1 MKMWI
6 RRQDRRMKTIRI
18 LVYANG
24 KSAIA
29 NNMFS
34 AGSIVFD
41 KNADVTKH
49 RLKFDGGWLLKVS
62 QTEEVV
68 LDHLHATAFQYTTLG
83 RTILGPAENIQKITL
98 EPTCCLNN
106 GTQLAYDINH

>member
-1 MKMWI
+1 MGSLVRWLLNEVDNRANERDRRMKMWI

-49 RLKFDGGWLLKVS
+49 RAVKRED
-62 QTEEVV
+62 VV
-68 LDHLHATAFQYTTLG
+68 EKMKEMFTKL
-83 RTILGPAENIQKITL
+83 
-98 EPTCCLNN
+98 
-106 GTQLAYDINH
+106 